1 MRCKYNDN
9 DAAFNTGPV
18 DAANLFSLLLHV
30 QKTDNYTA
38 MKISYNWLR
47 EYLDFDAQPDEL
59 SSVLTSLGLEVEGI
73 EDWVSVRGGM
83 KGVVIGR
90 VLTCERHPDA
100 DRLSVTTVDAGGT
113 EPLHIVCGAPNVA
126 AGQMVAVA
134 LPGTVVFHGNE
145 QFEIKKSKIRGQL
158 SEGMICAEDE
168 LGIGTDH
175 EGIIVLESSARVGM
189 PAAEYFGVTT
199 DTVFEIG
206 LTPNRIDCSSHFGVA
221 RDLAAYFNL
230 QHPVRAKLPEIT
242 GFKKEKDKGTI
253 SVTVEAPDACTRYS
267 GLTVRGIRVGPSPAW
282 LQTRLRAIGLNPI
295 NNVVDISN
303 FVLHETGQPLHAF
316 DAAAITGD
324 IVRVMHLPEKT
335 KFVTLDGIERTLSST
350 DLMICNR
357 DEGMCIAGVFGGL
370 KSGVTEATTDLFLES
385 ATFNPVSIRRT
396 SRRHDLR
403 TDASYRFERGTDPEM
418 TIYALKRAAML
429 VKELAGGEITGDIVD
444 ICPAQVRRAVVRYSL
459 NRMNRLI
466 GKEIPV
472 ETVKTILYSLDIH
485 ITAEEPDT
493 LTLEIPPYRVDVT
506 READV
511 TEEVLRIYGYD
522 NIGISSEMHSMLSH
536 TEKPDREK
544 VASNMAE
551 MLSANGFAEI
561 MCNSLTP
568 AAWFETTGDFEVPA
582 TVRLAN
588 PLSSDLN
595 MMRISLLPGMLNTIA
610 WNINRQNGNLRL
622 FELGNIYSRREGRGT
637 MEITDNFSEKQVL
650 AMALT
655 GNMNEKRWNAADV
668 STGFFHMKGYIEM
681 VLSRFGVVKRDIMA
695 TDETAGWFSEG
706 MKYTAGS
713 LDVAS
718 FGKVARKYL
727 AMFDIRQDVFYG
739 EIDWEN
745 VIRLIKSR
753 TIRYSELPK
762 YPWVRRDLALL
773 LDKSVRFSQ
782 IRDLAFRTE
791 RNILQEVDLFDLYES
806 EAIGKDKKS
815 YAVSFILRDDRQTLT
830 EKTIE
835 KTMGALIKAFERE
848 FGATLR

>member
-1 MRCKYNDN
+1 MCKYNDN
-9 DAAFNTGPV
+9 ACAFNSGPV

-30 QKTDNYTA
+30 KNSDKSTV

-47 EYLDFDAQPDEL
+47 EYLEFDAGPEEL
-59 SSVLTSLGLEVEGI
+59 SSVLTSLGLEVEGMD
-73 EDWVSVRGGM
+73 EWVSVRGGM
-83 KGVVIGR
+83 KEIVVGK

-100 DRLSVTTVDAGGT
+100 DRLSVTTVDTGGP

-126 AGQMVAVA
+126 SGQMVAVA
-134 LPGTVVFHGNE
+134 RTGARVFHGNE
-145 QFEIKKSKIRGQL
+145 QFEIKRSKIRGQI

-175 EGIIVLESSARVGM
+175 EGIIVLDSSARVGM

-206 LTPNRIDCSSHFGVA
+206 LTPNMIDCSSHYGVA
-221 RDLAAYFNL
+221 RALAAYYNL
-230 QHPVRAKLPEIT
+230 QKPVRAKLPEIT
-242 GFKKEKDKGTI
+242 GLKKETDSGAI
-253 SVTVEAPDACTRYS
+253 SVTVEAPEACIRYS
-267 GLTVRGIRVGPSPAW
+267 GLTIRGIKVGPSPVW

-295 NNVVDISN
+295 NNVVDITN

-316 DAAAITGD
+316 DAAAIKGNT
-324 IVRVMHLPEKT
+324 VRVKHLPEKT
-335 KFVTLDGIERTLSST
+335 KFVTLDGVEHTIAAT
-350 DLMICNR
+350 DLMICNS

-370 KSGVTEATTDLFLES
+370 TSGVTQNTTDLFLES
-385 ATFNPVSIRRT
+385 ATFSPVSVRRT

-418 TIYALKRAAML
+418 TLYALKRAAML
-429 VKELAGGEITGDIVD
+429 VKEIAGGEIAGDIVD
-444 ICPAQVRRAVVRYSL
+444 IYPTPLHRAVVKFSL
-459 NRMNRLI
+459 DRMQRLI

-472 ETVKTILYSLDIH
+472 ETVKTILWSLDIH
-485 ITAEEPDT
+485 ITNEEQGI
-493 LTLEIPPYRVDVT
+493 LTLEIPTYRVDVT

-522 NIGISSEMHSMLSH
+522 NIGISSEMHSMLTHS
-536 TEKPDREK
+536 EKPDREK
-544 VASNMAE
+544 VAANMAE
-551 MLSANGFAEI
+551 LLSGNGFSEI

-568 AAWFETTGDFEVPA
+568 AAWFENTGDFDVKA
-582 TVRLAN
+582 MVRLAN

-595 MMRISLLPGMLNTIA
+595 VMRMSLLPGMLNTIA

-622 FELGNIYSRREGRGT
+622 FELGNTYAAREAKNT
-637 MEITDNFSEKQVL
+637 LEITDNFAETQML

-655 GNMNEKRWNAADV
+655 GNINEKRWNAAENP
-668 STGFFHMKGYIEM
+668 SGFFHLKGYVEM
-681 VLSRFGVVKRDIMA
+681 VLSRFGIARRDIVSI
-695 TDETAGWFSEG
+695 EENRGWFAEG
-706 MKYTAGS
+706 MRYTAGS

-718 FGKVARKYL
+718 FGKISRKFL

-739 EIDWEN
+739 EIIWEN
-745 VIRLIKSR
+745 VIRLIKAR
-753 TIRYSELPK
+753 TIRFSELPK

-782 IRDLAFRTE
+782 IRDLAFKTE

-806 EAIGKDKKS
+806 ESIGKDKKS
-815 YAVSFILRDDRQTLT
+815 YAVSFILRDERQTLT
-830 EKTIE
+830 EKNIE
-835 KTMGALIKAFERE
+835 KTMGALVKAFGRE